1 MKKTKW
7 IPIAVIIILLIIL
20 FAPYNIENGIE
31 GYEGDESVIYEA
43 VLYKVVKWKRPID
56 HIGYEP
62 CTFEKTKVYFFGD
75 KNKDIEEE
83 WNLEIQ
89 EYKENR
95 GKSFRGTII
104 EYKDDI
110 VVVEPLEVEEER
122 KICDRIELDVSELER
137 IDYKKGD
144 VVVIRYK
151 GEISETKQTRIDA
164 TAWDWASE
172 LRDIEY
178 TKEWL
183 DKEKA
188 SKECISFFSEVRIT
202 EIYSNC
208 FFALPL
214 YPMPY
219 EIKVNGKLDE
229 KWCPGDHVS
238 LEYENLY
245 YDREEGKVEVDLVGL
260 ELSDYSQPEGIAK
273 PVIYLYP
280 ENEMDVEVKLDV
292 KGELTCTYPKYKDG
306 WKVSAMPD
314 GTLTDKHGLE
324 YNYLYWEAESRVK
337 FDMSKGFCVKG
348 EDTAVFLEGALE
360 KLGLNRKEANE
371 FIIYWLPMME
381 NNPYNII
388 SFQTDIYTDIAKL
401 DIEPA
406 PDTLIRV
413 FMAWSAS
420 DEYVK
425 MLEQELSAPAREGFC
440 VVEWGG
446 SEIK

>member
-1 MKKTKW
+1 MKKKKW
-7 IPIAVIIILLIIL
+7 IPIAFVIILLVIL
-20 FAPYNIENGIE
+20 LVPYNIEKGIE
-31 GYEGDESVIYEA
+31 DYEGDESVVYEA
-43 VLYKVVKWKRPID
+43 LLYKVIKWKRPID
-56 HIGYEP
+56 HIGNEP

-75 KNKDIEEE
+75 KSRDIEEA

-95 GKSFRGTII
+95 GKSFRGTIV
-104 EYKDDI
+104 EYKGDI

-122 KICDRIELDVSELER
+122 KICDRIKLDVCELEK

-151 GEISETKQTRIDA
+151 GDISESQQNCIDA
-164 TAWDWASE
+164 TAWYWAFE

-178 TKEWL
+178 TKEWI

-188 SKECISFFSEVRIT
+188 AKECYGFFSEVRIT
-202 EIYSNC
+202 EVYSNC

-229 KWCPGDHVS
+229 TWCPGDHVS

-245 YDREEGKVEVDLVGL
+245 YDEYEGKVEVDLVGL
-260 ELSDYSQPEGIAK
+260 KTSAYSEPEGIAK

-280 ENEMDVEVKLDV
+280 EKEIDVDVRLEVKGD
-292 KGELTCTYPKYKDG
+292 LTCTYPQYNDG
-306 WKVSAMPD
+306 WKVSARPD
-314 GTLTDKHGLE
+314 GTLTDNRGME
-324 YNYLYWEAESRVK
+324 YNYLYWEAESQVE

-348 EDTAVFLEGALE
+348 EDTAAFLESALE
-360 KLGLNRKEANE
+360 KLGLNRKESNE

-381 NNPYNII
+381 NNTYNII
-388 SFQTDIYTDIAKL
+388 SFQTDVYNDIAKL
-401 DIEPA
+401 DIKPA

-413 FMAWSAS
+413 FMAWYSS

-425 MLEQELSAPAREGFC
+425 MAEQELTAPTRNGFC

-446 SEIK
+446 SEIN